1 MSAEFKEIE
10 EIINRIDNIDLEEW
24 NKKEGETQE
33 EFESRI
39 QELEEELEE
48 ELIDAISD
56 SLLDEQEINE
66 EETVREVKEKIQ
78 KEFEIYQEAF
88 DIDANGKIVL
98 KNREEL
104 SKLGYESNEEIEK
117 LKSIAD
123 NYNNP
128 ELYIENIRNNIRAD
142 KDIDEEI
149 DRKLEIAKMYIRA
162 KIRGEEPVITSNAT
176 KTKKYEDNNKYIS
189 TTKYLRSVPIVQDE
203 MIYND
208 RLISRSY
215 ERYIPNL
222 PEITKN
228 GVVQNVTTTSNVK
241 TRQRTVEI
249 NPIKLQMLR
258 NIEKKMDKSNYE
270 TKQRIKSRIELKR
283 TFKKFEGKE
292 LNDNENDILKQK
304 ITEINKK
311 YPGIVNEQILSKLYD
326 TFNIK
331 QPGKNKEPKAEPTE
345 KIEEKAECIK
355 TLGTSTESCGETE
368 AKIKTKKK
376 MGTPKIGVLSIATT
390 LGALTLKGKKR
401 LQDLLTEGR
410 EGAKTQELG
419 CLTREVIDINSSEEL
434 PGQLIDEEIEE
445 EQKNS
450 DKFEEISMTPVGNY
464 PNMSTVLRTLE
475 LGENPDF
482 DIEDL
487 KLWDFSMATKYLES
501 NNDSKNQILFE
512 NLIGK
517 IDDFTGKK
525 FISNLTKVNGY
536 FDIMLL
542 EKMYQ
547 LYSKGIK
554 KQDGSGYIIE
564 KNIDK
569 AKEYLAKEFSYLEY
583 LKTKAGNRE
592 NNPIENI
599 KNEARFNKALNM
611 IGYTSIAKKIDGIM
625 LMAKSEI
632 LKRRNDT
639 ITYQTCKDLISE
651 YEEKLKDNQTVGL
664 YALETL
670 GNIYY
675 EGIVAKNGS
684 IILEPDKIKAKNIY
698 EEIIKKSPNS
708 KNDIAYNRLLKLY
721 SDNTLP
727 IYDKDK
733 EKSLREIMRQKKIKV
748 SKVENKAVRRNANS
762 KSAYVCSDLHGEWE
776 AYKTIIDRLGEN
788 DKLYILGDVIDRGP
802 DGIKILQDII
812 ERQEKGQVEFFLGNH
827 EYMMLQSILGEG
839 TEDELWKYNDKETHE
854 IYEELS
860 QEEKDKMQNFL
871 QNSLIYKQI
880 KEGNQDYYLVHARA
894 VQDADEKSQ
903 TYREMKSGRNK
914 AKIFEAVFDRAGD
927 DCNVEDI
934 PKKGIFTITGHT
946 PTTTNGY
953 QIDINNGFI
962 DIDCGI
968 SYGENVAMVNLTE
981 GDVEYFSAEK
991 IKEKDQKSQN
1001 EVKQEER

>member
-1 MSAEFKEIE
+1 MYDEFKEIE
-10 EIINRIDNIDLEEW
+10 EIINIIDNIDLEEW

-39 QELEEELEE
+39 QELEEVLEE

-56 SLLDEQEINE
+56 SLLDEQEIDE
-66 EETVREVKEKIQ
+66 EEAVREVKEKIQ

-88 DIDANGKIVL
+88 DIDTNGKILL
-98 KNREEL
+98 KNKEEL

-117 LKSIAD
+117 LKNIAD

-128 ELYIENIRNNIRAD
+128 KLYIENIRNSIRAD

-149 DRKLEIAKMYIRA
+149 DRKLEIAKMYIGA

-189 TTKYLRSVPIVQDE
+189 TTKYLRNVPIVQDE

-228 GVVQNVTTTSNVK
+228 GVVQNATTTSNAK

-270 TKQRIKSRIELKR
+270 TKQRIKARIELKR
-283 TFKKFEGKE
+283 AFKKFEGKE

-304 ITEINKK
+304 IAEISKK

-326 TFNIK
+326 NFKIK
-331 QPGKNKEPKAEPTE
+331 QPEKNKEPCGETKSKISAKKKTE
-345 KIEEKAECIK
+345 TSKIDGLSIVT
-355 TLGTSTESCGETE
+355 TLGT
-368 AKIKTKKK
+368 
-376 MGTPKIGVLSIATT
+376 
-390 LGALTLKGKKR
+390 LTLKGKKR
-401 LQDLLTEGR
+401 IQDLLKEGR
-410 EGAKTQELG
+410 TIKKQQPRQIE
-419 CLTREVIDINSSEEL
+419 RV
-434 PGQLIDEEIEE
+434 LIDVVSQDETSRRTTDKEKRE

-450 DKFEEISMTPVGNY
+450 DKIEEINMAPIGDY

-475 LGENPDF
+475 LGGNPDF

-525 FISNLTKVNGY
+525 FISNLTKVNSY

-542 EKMYQ
+542 EKMYK

-554 KQDGSGYIIE
+554 KQNGSVYIIE

-651 YEEKLKDNQTVGL
+651 YEEKLKNNQTVGL

-839 TEDELWKYNDKETHE
+839 TEDELWKYNDKETRE
-854 IYEELS
+854 RYEELS
-860 QEEKDKMQNFL
+860 REEKDKIQNFL

-903 TYREMKSGRNK
+903 TYREMESGRNK
-914 AKIFEAVFDRAGD
+914 PKIFEAVFDRVGD
-927 DCNVEDI
+927 ECNAEDI
-934 PKKGIFTITGHT
+934 PKKGIFTIIGHT

-968 SYGENVAMVNLTE
+968 SYGENVALVNLTE
-981 GDVEYFSAEK
+981 GNVEYFSAEK
-991 IKEKDQKSQN
+991 IKERDQKSQS